1 MRPGSTVRRRE
12 WQCPPRR
19 RGLQPAPR
27 SAKQDEMVTARTG
40 PREQSPF
47 ARIVSNTA
55 WLLGGRSVGG
65 LLSLVYIAI
74 LTRSLGLKAF
84 GHFSLIFGTSQAL
97 IALAG
102 FETWRIVV
110 RYGAEHIHKMD
121 WAAFGRLSLFCGL
134 LDVAGA
140 VAGTMLAYIVF
151 FQFSHLLHLNH
162 TLIQT
167 AFWFNVAAVWALVS
181 APTGIVRALDRF
193 DVAAYVEAV
202 VPIGRLVAAVVIWLT
217 GPSLV
222 RFLIAW
228 AAIDL
233 IEAALYWIMAK
244 RLCPQAIRL
253 AHLGG
258 WRQALRENPRITRFF
273 WITYAGA
280 TLDALLKQ
288 GPLLAVGYFVG
299 TSSAGL
305 FRLARQLAQSLGKLA
320 GMLTRAV
327 YAEIA
332 RARVASE
339 THEFRRLVNRTTL
352 FAGVGGV
359 IVVILALLL
368 GGTLMDVLGG
378 DAFRNGGTLLVPLAI
393 AASFDLAAVAFE
405 PVLHATGHPHYSLAA
420 RFVAVVAAAIAL
432 AAWVHAYG
440 VHGIA
445 WAVALGG
452 AVGYLALGALARY
465 TLDRLDGSS
474 PIIEPGL

>member
-1 MRPGSTVRRRE
+1 
-12 WQCPPRR
+12 
-19 RGLQPAPR
+19 
-27 SAKQDEMVTARTG
+27 MVTARNG
-40 PREQSPF
+40 LREQSPL
-47 ARIVSNTA
+47 ARIVANTA
-55 WLLGGRSVGG
+55 WLLGGRSLGG
-65 LLSLVYIAI
+65 ILSLVYLAI

-97 IALAG
+97 IAIAG

-110 RYGAEHIHKMD
+110 RYGAEHVHNDD
-121 WAAFGRLSLFCGL
+121 WPAFGRLSLFAGL

-140 VAGTMLAYIVF
+140 VFGTILAYIVF

-162 TLIQT
+162 RLILT

-193 DVAAYVEAV
+193 DVATYVEAV
-202 VPIGRLVAAVVIWLT
+202 VPAGRLVAAVAIWLM
-217 GPSLV
+217 GPSLE

-233 IEAALYWIMAK
+233 VEAGLYWIMAK
-244 RLCPQAIRL
+244 RLCPKAVRL
-253 AHLGG
+253 AYVGG
-258 WRQALRENPRITRFF
+258 WRQALRENSRITRFF
-273 WITYAGA
+273 WVTYAGA

-288 GPLLAVGYFVG
+288 GPLLAVGFFVG
-299 TSSAGL
+299 TKSAGL

-327 YAEIA
+327 YAEIS

-339 THEFRRLVNRTTL
+339 AHEFRRLAYRTTM
-352 FAGVGGV
+352 FAGAGGL
-359 IVVILALLL
+359 IVVLLAVLL
-368 GGTLMDVLGG
+368 GGTLMDILGG
-378 DAFRNGGTLLVPLAI
+378 DAFRGGGSLLVPLAI
-393 AASFDLAAVAFE
+393 GASFDLAAVAFE
-405 PVLHATGHPHYSLAA
+405 PVLHATGHPHYSLTA

-432 AAWVHAYG
+432 AVWVHAYG

-465 TLDRLDGSS
+465 TLGQLDNS
-474 PIIEPGL
+474 PPDVDTPM

>member
-1 MRPGSTVRRRE
+1 
-12 WQCPPRR
+12 
-19 RGLQPAPR
+19 
-27 SAKQDEMVTARTG
+27 MVTARNG
-40 PREQSPF
+40 LREQSPL
-47 ARIVSNTA
+47 ARIVANTA

-65 LLSLVYIAI
+65 ILSLVYIAI
-74 LTRSLGLKAF
+74 LTRTLGLKAF

-110 RYGAEHIHKMD
+110 RYGAEHVHKED
-121 WAAFGRLSLFCGL
+121 WAAFGRLSLFAGL

-140 VAGTMLAYIVF
+140 VAGTVLAYIVF

-202 VPIGRLVAAVVIWLT
+202 VPAGRLVAAVAIWLT

-228 AAIDL
+228 AVIDL
-233 IEAALYWIMAK
+233 IEAALYWIMAR
-244 RLCPQAIRL
+244 RLCPQAIRFRY
-253 AHLGG
+253 LGG
-258 WRQALRENPRITRFF
+258 WRQALRENPRINRFF
-273 WITYAGA
+273 WVTYAGA

-288 GPLLAVGYFVG
+288 GPLLAVGYFTG
-299 TSSAGL
+299 TKAAGL

-327 YAEIA
+327 YAEIS

-339 THEFRRLVNRTTL
+339 ADEFRRLANRTTL
-352 FAGVGGV
+352 FAGAGGV
-359 IVVILALLL
+359 VVVILALLF
-368 GGTLMDVLGG
+368 GSALMDLLGG
-378 DAFRNGGTLLVPLAI
+378 DAFRGGGTLLVPLAI

-405 PVLHATGHPHYSLAA
+405 PVLHATGHPHYSLTARVLAVIAA
-420 RFVAVVAAAIAL
+420 VIAML
-432 AAWVHAYG
+432 AWVHVYGAYG
-440 VHGIA
+440 VA

-465 TLDRLDGSS
+465 TLGRLDSS
-474 PIIEPGL
+474 PPTVEPSL

>member
-1 MRPGSTVRRRE
+1 
-12 WQCPPRR
+12 
-19 RGLQPAPR
+19 
-27 SAKQDEMVTARTG
+27 MVTARNG
-40 PREQSPF
+40 LREQSPL
-47 ARIVSNTA
+47 ARIVANTA

-65 LLSLVYIAI
+65 ILSLVYIAI
-74 LTRSLGLKAF
+74 LTRTLGLKAF

-110 RYGAEHIHKMD
+110 RYGAEHVHKED
-121 WAAFGRLSLFCGL
+121 WAAFGRLSLFAGL

-140 VAGTMLAYIVF
+140 VAGTVLAYIVF

-202 VPIGRLVAAVVIWLT
+202 VPAGRLVAAVAIWLT

-228 AAIDL
+228 AVIDL
-233 IEAALYWIMAK
+233 IEAALYWIMAR
-244 RLCPQAIRL
+244 RLCPQAIRFRY
-253 AHLGG
+253 LGG
-258 WRQALRENPRITRFF
+258 WRQALRENPRINRFF
-273 WITYAGA
+273 WVTYAGA

-288 GPLLAVGYFVG
+288 GPLLAVGYFTG
-299 TSSAGL
+299 TKAAGL

-327 YAEIA
+327 YAEIS

-339 THEFRRLVNRTTL
+339 ADEFRRLANRTTL
-352 FAGVGGV
+352 FAGAGGV
-359 IVVILALLL
+359 VVVILALLF
-368 GGTLMDVLGG
+368 GSALMDLLGG
-378 DAFRNGGTLLVPLAI
+378 DAFRGGGTLLVPLAI

-405 PVLHATGHPHYSLAA
+405 PVLHATGHPHYSLTARVLAVIAA
-420 RFVAVVAAAIAL
+420 VIAML
-432 AAWVHAYG
+432 AWVHVYGAY
-440 VHGIA
+440 GIA

-465 TLDRLDGSS
+465 TLGRLDSS
-474 PIIEPGL
+474 PPTVEPSL

>member
-1 MRPGSTVRRRE
+1 
-12 WQCPPRR
+12 
-19 RGLQPAPR
+19 
-27 SAKQDEMVTARTG
+27 MVTARNG
-40 PREQSPF
+40 LREQSPL
-47 ARIVSNTA
+47 ARIIANTA

-97 IALAG
+97 IAVAG

-110 RYGAEHIHKMD
+110 RYGAEHVHNED
-121 WAAFGRLSLFCGL
+121 WAAFGRLSLFAGM
-134 LDVAGA
+134 LDVVGA
-140 VAGTMLAYIVF
+140 IAGTILAYIVF

-193 DVAAYVEAV
+193 DVSTYVEAV
-202 VPIGRLVAAVVIWLT
+202 VPVGRLIAAVAIWLT
-217 GPSLV
+217 GPSLI

-228 AAIDL
+228 AAVDL
-233 IEAALYWIMAK
+233 IEAALYWIMAR
-244 RLCPQAIRL
+244 RLCPQAIRF
-253 AHLGG
+253 ANLGG
-258 WRQALRENPRITRFF
+258 WRQVTRENPRINRFF

-280 TLDALLKQ
+280 TLDAALKQ
-288 GPLLAVGYFVG
+288 GPLLAVGFFVG
-299 TSSAGL
+299 TRSAGL

-332 RARVASE
+332 RARVSSE
-339 THEFRRLVNRTTL
+339 AHEFRRLAYRTTL
-352 FAGVGGV
+352 LAGGASV
-359 IVVILALLL
+359 IVVLLAVLL
-368 GGTLMDVLGG
+368 GGTLMDLLGG
-378 DAFRNGGTLLVPLAI
+378 DAFKNGGSLLVPLAI

-405 PVLHATGHPHYSLAA
+405 PVLHATGHPHYSLTA
-420 RFVAVVAAAIAL
+420 RFLAVAAAAVAL
-432 AAWVHAYG
+432 FAWVGPYSA
-440 VHGIA
+440 HGIA

-452 AVGYLALGALARY
+452 AVGYLALGGLARY
-465 TLDRLDGSS
+465 TLGRLDKS
-474 PIIEPGL
+474 PPPVDTLV

>member
-1 MRPGSTVRRRE
+1 
-12 WQCPPRR
+12 
-19 RGLQPAPR
+19 
-27 SAKQDEMVTARTG
+27 MVTARNG
-40 PREQSPF
+40 LREQSPL
-47 ARIVSNTA
+47 ARIVANTA

-65 LLSLVYIAI
+65 ILSLVYIAI
-74 LTRSLGLKAF
+74 LTRTLGLKAF

-110 RYGAEHIHKMD
+110 RYGAEHVHKED
-121 WAAFGRLSLFCGL
+121 WAAFGRLSLFAGV

-140 VAGTMLAYIVF
+140 VAGTVLAYIVF

-202 VPIGRLVAAVVIWLT
+202 VPAGRLVAAVAIWLT
-217 GPSLV
+217 GPSLF

-228 AAIDL
+228 AVIDL
-233 IEAALYWIMAK
+233 IEAALYWIMAR
-244 RLCPQAIRL
+244 RLCPQAIRFRY
-253 AHLGG
+253 LGG
-258 WRQALRENPRITRFF
+258 WRQALRENPRINRFF
-273 WITYAGA
+273 WVTYAGA

-288 GPLLAVGYFVG
+288 GPLLAVGYFTG
-299 TSSAGL
+299 TKAAGL

-327 YAEIA
+327 YAEIS

-339 THEFRRLVNRTTL
+339 ADEFRRLANRTTL
-352 FAGVGGV
+352 FAGAGGV
-359 IVVILALLL
+359 VVVILALLF
-368 GGTLMDVLGG
+368 GSALMDLLGG
-378 DAFRNGGTLLVPLAI
+378 DAFRGGGTLLVPLAI

-405 PVLHATGHPHYSLAA
+405 PVLHATGHPHYSLTARVLAVIAA
-420 RFVAVVAAAIAL
+420 VIAML
-432 AAWVHAYG
+432 AWVHVYGAYG
-440 VHGIA
+440 VA

-465 TLDRLDGSS
+465 TLGRLDSS
-474 PIIEPGL
+474 PPTVEPSL

>member
-1 MRPGSTVRRRE
+1 
-12 WQCPPRR
+12 
-19 RGLQPAPR
+19 
-27 SAKQDEMVTARTG
+27 MVTARNG
-40 PREQSPF
+40 LREQSPF
-47 ARIVSNTA
+47 ARIVANTA

-65 LLSLVYIAI
+65 ILSLVYIAI

-110 RYGAEHIHKMD
+110 RYGAEHVHKED
-121 WAAFGRLSLFCGL
+121 WAAFGRLNLFAGL

-140 VAGTMLAYIVF
+140 VFGTILAYIVF

-162 TLIQT
+162 GLILI

-202 VPIGRLVAAVVIWLT
+202 VPAGRLVAAVAIWLT
-217 GPSLV
+217 GPSLA

-233 IEAALYWIMAK
+233 IEAALYWIMAR
-244 RLCPQAIRL
+244 RLCPQAVRL
-253 AHLGG
+253 SHLGG

-273 WITYAGA
+273 WVTYAGA

-299 TSSAGL
+299 TKSAGL

-327 YAEIA
+327 YAEIS

-339 THEFRRLVNRTTL
+339 AHEFRRLAYRTTL

-359 IVVILALLL
+359 VVVILALLF
-368 GGTLMDVLGG
+368 GGVLMDLLGG
-378 DAFRNGGTLLVPLAI
+378 DAFRGGATLLVPLAI
-393 AASFDLAAVAFE
+393 AASFELAAVAFE

-420 RFVAVVAAAIAL
+420 RVVAVVAAAIAL
-432 AAWVHAYG
+432 VVWVQPYG

-452 AVGYLALGALARY
+452 AVGYLALGALTRY
-465 TLDRLDGSS
+465 TLGRLDNA
-474 PIIEPGL
+474 PPAADPGL

>member
-1 MRPGSTVRRRE
+1 MV
-12 WQCPPRR
+12 
-19 RGLQPAPR
+19 
-27 SAKQDEMVTARTG
+27 SARNAL
-40 PREQSPF
+40 REQSPL
-47 ARIVSNTA
+47 ARIVANTA

-65 LLSLVYIAI
+65 ILSLVYIAI
-74 LTRSLGLKAF
+74 LTRTLGLKAF

-110 RYGAEHIHKMD
+110 RYGAEHVHKQD
-121 WAAFGRLSLFCGL
+121 WPAFGRLGLFAGM

-140 VAGTMLAYIVF
+140 IAGTILAYIVF
-151 FQFSHLLHLNH
+151 FRFSHLLHLNH
-162 TLIQT
+162 KLILT

-202 VPIGRLVAAVVIWLT
+202 VPAGRLVAALAIWLT

-233 IEAALYWIMAK
+233 IEAALYWIMAR
-244 RLCPQAIRL
+244 RLCPQAVRL
-253 AHLGG
+253 RNLAG

-273 WITYAGA
+273 WVTYAGA

-288 GPLLAVGYFVG
+288 GPLLAVGYFTG
-299 TSSAGL
+299 TKAAGL

-327 YAEIA
+327 YAEIS

-339 THEFRRLVNRTTL
+339 AGEFRRLANRTAL
-352 FAGVGGV
+352 FAGAGGV
-359 IVVILALLL
+359 IVVILALLF
-368 GGTLMDVLGG
+368 GGALMDLLGG
-378 DAFRNGGTLLVPLAI
+378 DAFRGGGTLLVPLAI

-405 PVLHATGHPHYSLAA
+405 PVLHATGHPHYSLTARVLAVIAA
-420 RFVAVVAAAIAL
+420 GIAML
-432 AAWVHAYG
+432 AWVQVYGAY
-440 VHGIA
+440 GIA

-465 TLDRLDGSS
+465 TLGRLDKS
-474 PIIEPGL
+474 PPSIEPGL

>member
-1 MRPGSTVRRRE
+1 
-12 WQCPPRR
+12 
-19 RGLQPAPR
+19 
-27 SAKQDEMVTARTG
+27 MVTARNG
-40 PREQSPF
+40 LREQSPL
-47 ARIVSNTA
+47 ARIVANTA

-65 LLSLVYIAI
+65 ILSLVYIAI
-74 LTRSLGLKAF
+74 LTRTLGLKAF

-110 RYGAEHIHKMD
+110 RYGAEHVHKED
-121 WAAFGRLSLFCGL
+121 WAAFGRLSLFAGL

-140 VAGTMLAYIVF
+140 VAGTVLAYIVF

-202 VPIGRLVAAVVIWLT
+202 VPAGRLVAAVAIWLT

-222 RFLIAW
+222 RFLVAW
-228 AAIDL
+228 AVIDL
-233 IEAALYWIMAK
+233 IEAALYWIMAR
-244 RLCPQAIRL
+244 RLCPQAIRFRY
-253 AHLGG
+253 LGG
-258 WRQALRENPRITRFF
+258 WRQALRENPRINRFF
-273 WITYAGA
+273 WVTYAGA

-288 GPLLAVGYFVG
+288 GPLLAVGYFTG
-299 TSSAGL
+299 TKAAGL

-327 YAEIA
+327 YAEIS

-339 THEFRRLVNRTTL
+339 ADEFRRLANRTTL
-352 FAGVGGV
+352 FAGAGGV
-359 IVVILALLL
+359 VVVILALLF
-368 GGTLMDVLGG
+368 GSALMDLLGG
-378 DAFRNGGTLLVPLAI
+378 DAFRGGGTLLVPLAI

-405 PVLHATGHPHYSLAA
+405 PVLHATGHPHYSLTARVLAVIAA
-420 RFVAVVAAAIAL
+420 VIAML
-432 AAWVHAYG
+432 AWVHVYGAY
-440 VHGIA
+440 GIA

-465 TLDRLDGSS
+465 TLGRLDSS
-474 PIIEPGL
+474 PPTVEPSL

>member
-1 MRPGSTVRRRE
+1 
-12 WQCPPRR
+12 
-19 RGLQPAPR
+19 
-27 SAKQDEMVTARTG
+27 MVTARNG
-40 PREQSPF
+40 LREQSPL
-47 ARIVSNTA
+47 ARIVANTA

-65 LLSLVYIAI
+65 ILSLVYIAI
-74 LTRSLGLKAF
+74 PTRTLGLKAF

-110 RYGAEHIHKMD
+110 RYGAEHVHKED
-121 WAAFGRLSLFCGL
+121 WAAFGRLSLFAGL

-140 VAGTMLAYIVF
+140 VAGTVLAYIVF

-202 VPIGRLVAAVVIWLT
+202 VPAGRLVAAVAIWLT

-228 AAIDL
+228 AVIDL
-233 IEAALYWIMAK
+233 IEAALYWIMAR
-244 RLCPQAIRL
+244 RLCPQAIRFRY
-253 AHLGG
+253 LGG
-258 WRQALRENPRITRFF
+258 WRQALRENPRINRFF
-273 WITYAGA
+273 WVTYAGA

-288 GPLLAVGYFVG
+288 GPLLAVGYFTG
-299 TSSAGL
+299 TKAAGL

-327 YAEIA
+327 YAEIS

-339 THEFRRLVNRTTL
+339 ADEFRRLANRTTL
-352 FAGVGGV
+352 FAGAGGV
-359 IVVILALLL
+359 VVVILALLFGSAL
-368 GGTLMDVLGG
+368 RDLLGG
-378 DAFRNGGTLLVPLAI
+378 DAFRGGGTLLVPLAI

-405 PVLHATGHPHYSLAA
+405 PVLHATGHPHYSLTARVLAVIAA
-420 RFVAVVAAAIAL
+420 VIAML
-432 AAWVHAYG
+432 AWVHVYGAYG
-440 VHGIA
+440 VA

-465 TLDRLDGSS
+465 TLGRLDSS
-474 PIIEPGL
+474 PPTVEPSL

>member
-1 MRPGSTVRRRE
+1 
-12 WQCPPRR
+12 
-19 RGLQPAPR
+19 
-27 SAKQDEMVTARTG
+27 MVTARNG
-40 PREQSPF
+40 LREQSPL
-47 ARIVSNTA
+47 ARIVANTA

-65 LLSLVYIAI
+65 ILSLVYIAI
-74 LTRSLGLKAF
+74 LTRTLGLKAF

-110 RYGAEHIHKMD
+110 RYGAEHVHKED
-121 WAAFGRLSLFCGL
+121 WAAFGRLSLFAGL

-140 VAGTMLAYIVF
+140 VAGTVLAYIVF
-151 FQFSHLLHLNH
+151 FRFSHLLHLNH

-202 VPIGRLVAAVVIWLT
+202 VPAGRLVAAVAIWLT

-228 AAIDL
+228 AVIDL
-233 IEAALYWIMAK
+233 IEAALYWIMAR
-244 RLCPQAIRL
+244 RLCPQAIRFRY
-253 AHLGG
+253 LGG
-258 WRQALRENPRITRFF
+258 WRQALRENPRINRFF
-273 WITYAGA
+273 WVTYAGA

-288 GPLLAVGYFVG
+288 GPLLAVGYFTG
-299 TSSAGL
+299 TKAAGL

-327 YAEIA
+327 YAEIS

-339 THEFRRLVNRTTL
+339 ADEFRRLANRTTL
-352 FAGVGGV
+352 FAGAGGV
-359 IVVILALLL
+359 VVVILALLF
-368 GGTLMDVLGG
+368 GSALMDLLGG
-378 DAFRNGGTLLVPLAI
+378 DAFRGGGTLLVPLAI

-405 PVLHATGHPHYSLAA
+405 PVLHATGHPHYSLTARVLAVIAA
-420 RFVAVVAAAIAL
+420 VIAML
-432 AAWVHAYG
+432 AWVHVYGAY
-440 VHGIA
+440 GIA

-465 TLDRLDGSS
+465 TLARLDSS
-474 PIIEPGL
+474 PPTVEPSL

>member
-1 MRPGSTVRRRE
+1 
-12 WQCPPRR
+12 
-19 RGLQPAPR
+19 
-27 SAKQDEMVTARTG
+27 MVTARNDL
-40 PREQSPF
+40 REQSPL
-47 ARIVSNTA
+47 ARIIANTA
-55 WLLGGRSVGG
+55 WLLGGRSIGG

-97 IALAG
+97 IAVAG

-110 RYGAEHIHKMD
+110 RYGAEHVHSED
-121 WAAFGRLSLFCGL
+121 WAAFGRLSLFAGL

-140 VAGTMLAYIVF
+140 IAGTVLAYIVF

-162 TLIQT
+162 SLIQT

-193 DVAAYVEAV
+193 DVSTYVEAV
-202 VPIGRLVAAVVIWLT
+202 VPVGRLIAAVAIWLT

-228 AAIDL
+228 ATVDL
-233 IEAALYWIMAK
+233 IEAALYWIMAR
-244 RLCPQAIRL
+244 RLCPQAIRF
-253 AHLGG
+253 ANFGG
-258 WRQALRENPRITRFF
+258 WRQVTRENPRINRFF

-280 TLDALLKQ
+280 TLDAALKQ

-299 TSSAGL
+299 TRSAGL

-339 THEFRRLVNRTTL
+339 AHEFRRLAYRTTL
-352 FAGVGGV
+352 LAGAAGV
-359 IVVILALLL
+359 IVVILALLF
-368 GGTLMDVLGG
+368 GGALMDLLGG
-378 DAFRNGGTLLVPLAI
+378 DAFKNGGSLLVPLAI
-393 AASFDLAAVAFE
+393 AASFDLGAVAFE
-405 PVLHATGHPHYSLAA
+405 PVLHATGRPHYSLAA
-420 RFVAVVAAAIAL
+420 RFLAVAAAAVAL
-432 AAWVHAYG
+432 IAWVGGYG
-440 VHGIA
+440 AHGIA

-452 AVGYLALGALARY
+452 AVGYLALGGLARY
-465 TLDRLDGSS
+465 TLGRLDES
-474 PIIEPGL
+474 PPAVDTLV

>member
-1 MRPGSTVRRRE
+1 M
-12 WQCPPRR
+12 
-19 RGLQPAPR
+19 A
-27 SAKQDEMVTARTG
+27 TARNG
-40 PREQSPF
+40 PRDQSPL

-65 LLSLVYIAI
+65 VLSLVYIAI

-84 GHFSLIFGTSQAL
+84 GHFALIFGTSQAL
-97 IALAG
+97 IAFAG

-110 RYGAEHIHKMD
+110 RYGAEHVHKED
-121 WAAFGRLSLFCGL
+121 WAGFGRLIMFAGI
-134 LDVAGA
+134 LDVVGA
-140 VAGTMLAYIVF
+140 LAGTVFAYIIF
-151 FQFSHLLHLNH
+151 FHFRHLLALNPSVI
-162 TLIQT
+162 TT

-193 DVAAYVEAV
+193 DVSAYVEAI
-202 VPIGRLVAAVVIWLT
+202 VPVGRLVAAVTIWLV

-222 RFLIAW
+222 RFLMAW
-228 AAIDL
+228 ATIDL
-233 IEAALYWIMAK
+233 IEAALYWIVAR
-244 RLCPQAIRL
+244 RLCPQAVRL
-253 AHLGG
+253 GHLRH
-258 WRQALRENPRITRFF
+258 WRQALSENPRINRFF
-273 WITYAGA
+273 WVTYAGA
-280 TLDALLKQ
+280 TLDACLKQ

-320 GMLTRAV
+320 AMLTRAV

-339 THEFRRLVNRTTL
+339 AHEFRRLAYRMTL
-352 FAGVGGV
+352 IAGGASL
-359 IVVILALLL
+359 IVVVLAVLL
-368 GGTLMDVLGG
+368 GGTLMDLLGG
-378 DAFRNGGTLLVPLAI
+378 DAFRGGGTLLVPLAI

-420 RFVAVVAAAIAL
+420 RFVAVVAAL
-432 AAWVHAYG
+432 AALLSWVHAYG

-452 AVGYLALGALARY
+452 AVGYVALGAFARF
-465 TLDRLDGSS
+465 TLGRLDKSL
-474 PIIEPGL
+474 PAVDTPL

>member
-1 MRPGSTVRRRE
+1 
-12 WQCPPRR
+12 
-19 RGLQPAPR
+19 
-27 SAKQDEMVTARTG
+27 MVTARNG
-40 PREQSPF
+40 LREQSPL
-47 ARIVSNTA
+47 ARIVANTA

-65 LLSLVYIAI
+65 ILSLVYIAI

-97 IALAG
+97 IAIAG
-102 FETWRIVV
+102 FETWRMVV
-110 RYGAEHIHKMD
+110 RYGAEHVHGED
-121 WAAFGRLSLFCGL
+121 WAAFGRLSLFAGF

-140 VAGTMLAYIVF
+140 VFGTILAYIVF
-151 FQFSHLLHLNH
+151 FHFSHLLHLNH
-162 TLIQT
+162 QLIQT

-193 DVAAYVEAV
+193 DVATYVEAV
-202 VPIGRLVAAVVIWLT
+202 VPSGRLVAAVAIWLT
-217 GPSLV
+217 GPSLA

-233 IEAALYWIMAK
+233 IEAALYWFMAK
-244 RLCPQAIRL
+244 RLCPQAVRL

-258 WRQALRENPRITRFF
+258 WRRALRENPRITRFF
-273 WITYAGA
+273 WVTYAGA

-288 GPLLAVGYFVG
+288 GPLLAVGFFVG
-299 TSSAGL
+299 TKSAGL

-327 YAEIA
+327 YAEIS
-332 RARVASE
+332 RARVASQA
-339 THEFRRLVNRTTL
+339 HEFRRLAYRTTM
-352 FAGVGGV
+352 FAGVGGL
-359 IVVILALLL
+359 IVVLLAVLL

-378 DAFRNGGTLLVPLAI
+378 DAFRGGGSLLVPLAI
-393 AASFDLAAVAFE
+393 AASFELAAVAFE
-405 PVLHATGHPHYSLAA
+405 PVLHATGHPQYSLTA

-432 AAWVHAYG
+432 AAWVHPYG

-452 AVGYLALGALARY
+452 AVGYLTLGALARY
-465 TLDRLDGSS
+465 TLGQSDKS
-474 PIIEPGL
+474 PPAVDPAL